1 MSDSDDISR
10 LDDTALLLQRQAAA
24 DSGDEK
30 SKARLDTEVARRA
43 LLIRAALGD
52 GR

>member
-1 MSDSDDISR
+1 MSDSDEISQ

-24 DSGDEK
+24 DNGDEER
-30 SKARLDTEVARRA
+30 KARLDTEVALRA
-43 LLIRAALGD
+43 LLIRAALGG